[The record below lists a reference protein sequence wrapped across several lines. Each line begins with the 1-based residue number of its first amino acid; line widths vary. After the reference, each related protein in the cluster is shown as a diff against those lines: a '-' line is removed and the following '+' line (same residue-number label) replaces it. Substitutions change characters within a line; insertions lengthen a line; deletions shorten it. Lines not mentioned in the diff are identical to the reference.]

1 MSTMS
6 SPCRGLFTV
15 YRATTSTLANIGI
28 PNSLIGLYTSHHLL
42 RLYVFPNICV
52 LSSNSDGEATGFGGF
67 FFFLSWKDAGCGEH
81 TWNRPSCKQGHAWFP
96 VQPAT
101 IVFWDNFANT
111 IFEQPHSRLMTGRVW
126 NCVHWETGLQYV
138 CTWWE
143 FHILFVRIDTFF
155 SFSFFPLVFAILAK
169 RCKHLPVLPLIFN
182 SCFVSRFVGM
192 VQK

>member
-1 MSTMS
+1 MGR
-6 SPCRGLFTV
+6 PQ
-15 YRATTSTLANIGI
+15 
-28 PNSLIGLYTSHHLL
+28 
-42 RLYVFPNICV
+42 VF
-52 LSSNSDGEATGFGGF
+52 FWGGF
-67 FFFLSWKDAGCGEH
+67 PGKDAGCGEH

-169 RCKHLPVLPLIFN
+169 RCKHLPVLPWSLIPALFPALWEWYRN
-182 SCFVSRFVGM
+182 RWLMFAGYYC
-192 VQK
+192 QKRQCLV